1 MSFIEDLS
9 ATDFMQHLEARL
21 VSALDE
27 NEIDELVL
35 TISCIHRD
43 ISGNVP
49 SVMEFTSV
57 DEQNVRHET
66 SMSFDQIADVMEY
79 ISVKAAE
86 KKIILNQY
94 PVSIIHQAMLNA
106 FEQEVDTEEMQQ
118 QILDTVFPRAIMQ
131 GLASHLTI
139 TLNADSL
146 SLNYDLMAEIY
157 ADTSVEEKKL
167 AQQLG
172 LTNFTASH
180 PSKLV
185 KLLTLQAGSFQNIL
199 E

>member
-1 MSFIEDLS
+1 
-9 ATDFMQHLEARL
+9 
-21 VSALDE
+21 
-27 NEIDELVL
+27 
-35 TISCIHRD
+35 
-43 ISGNVP
+43 
-49 SVMEFTSV
+49 
-57 DEQNVRHET
+57 
-66 SMSFDQIADVMEY
+66 
-79 ISVKAAE
+79 
-86 KKIILNQY
+86 
-94 PVSIIHQAMLNA
+94 
-106 FEQEVDTEEMQQ
+106 
-118 QILDTVFPRAIMQ
+118 MQ
-131 GLASHLTI
+131 GLASHLTL

-185 KLLTLQAGSFQNIL
+185 KLLTLQAGSFRNIL

>member
-9 ATDFMQHLEARL
+9 ATDFMQQLEARL

-49 SVMEFTSV
+49 SVMEFISV

-106 FEQEVDTEEMQQ
+106 FEQEVDTGEMQR

-185 KLLTLQAGSFQNIL
+185 KLLTLQAGSFRNIL

>member
-9 ATDFMQHLEARL
+9 ATDFMQQLEARL
-21 VSALDE
+21 TSALDE

-49 SVMEFTSV
+49 SVMEFISV

-146 SLNYDLMAEIY
+146 SFNYDLMAEIY

-185 KLLTLQAGSFQNIL
+185 KLLTLQAGSFRNIL

>member
-9 ATDFMQHLEARL
+9 ATDFMQQLEARL
-21 VSALDE
+21 TSALDE

-49 SVMEFTSV
+49 SVMEFISV

-185 KLLTLQAGSFQNIL
+185 KLLTLQAGSFRNIL

>member
-9 ATDFMQHLEARL
+9 ATDFMQQLEARL

-185 KLLTLQAGSFQNIL
+185 KLLTLQAGSFRNIL

>member
-1 MSFIEDLS
+1 MSFIEDLC
-9 ATDFMQHLEARL
+9 ATDFMQQLEARL
-21 VSALDE
+21 TSALDE

-43 ISGNVP
+43 ISGSVP

-118 QILDTVFPRAIMQ
+118 QILETVFPRAIMQ

-146 SLNYDLMAEIY
+146 LLNYDLMAEIY

-172 LTNFTASH
+172 LTSFTASH

-185 KLLTLQAGSFQNIL
+185 KLLTLQAGSFRNIL